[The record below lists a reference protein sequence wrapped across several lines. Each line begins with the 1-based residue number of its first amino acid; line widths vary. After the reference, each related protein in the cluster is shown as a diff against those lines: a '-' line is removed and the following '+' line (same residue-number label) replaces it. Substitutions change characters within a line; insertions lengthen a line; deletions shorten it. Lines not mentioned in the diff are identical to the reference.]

1 MCEIDRTRSAS
12 LASRVSQRGRKAQR
26 PSSGPGNGLD
36 AAAKKSAKSPT
47 VTVVSFNQ
55 VCASLRPDNESIK
68 VQGGGGACIQ
78 AQVQVLA
85 MGVLINKLQNWG
97 LLAGEGLVK
106 TVCYTA
112 VYAAACCIEFLGYF
126 VFYLVVGALSG
137 VSC

>member
-1 MCEIDRTRSAS
+1 MRDRQDTFRFASFKSVAEGPQGPAALFRTGKRFGCGCQKEREKSNSCEFQS
-12 LASRVSQRGRKAQR
+12 
-26 PSSGPGNGLD
+26 
-36 AAAKKSAKSPT
+36 
-47 VTVVSFNQ
+47 
-55 VCASLRPDNESIK
+55 SLRFFAPTDNESIK

-137 VSC
+137 GVSF

>member
-1 MCEIDRTRSAS
+1 M
-12 LASRVSQRGRKAQR
+12 LFV
-26 PSSGPGNGLD
+26 PNLD
-36 AAAKKSAKSPT
+36 VVPKKEREKSN
-47 VTVVSFNQ
+47 SCF
-55 VCASLRPDNESIK
+55 SLRFFAPTDNESIK

-106 TVCYTA
+106 TVFYTA

>member
-1 MCEIDRTRSAS
+1 MCEINRTRSAS
-12 LASRVSQRGRKAQR
+12 LASTVSQRGRKAQR
-26 PSSGPGNGLD
+26 PSSGPGNGFGVGCQ
-36 AAAKKSAKSPT
+36 KEREKSNSCEFQ
-47 VTVVSFNQ
+47 S
-55 VCASLRPDNESIK
+55 SLRFFAPTDNESIK